1 MGRKIF
7 ILALAFG
14 VLSCGKKIELK
25 EPGKENLCV
34 SENLREQYQALARAP
49 LSANFSALSSQGSFQ
64 GEIYL
69 NPVAERTAL
78 IYAYSPFGQSL
89 FQLELSGSSFLYLNF
104 PQRSAYSDQKNWLT
118 NYQPIEITDQQTQ
131 VIIFLQEV
139 LIALAGNLREK
150 NNKLNLIR
158 PNQYGLS
165 AELNDTAFSNAK
177 INYYLSCPELK
188 LQEIE
193 ILTNYLNIF
202 FDFKYEKRY
211 WFPKTINIK
220 TENFWMQINLKKI
233 TCPEINP
240 PQSSLTI
247 PPGFAQFL
255 IQIP

>member
-1 MGRKIF
+1 MGRRIF
-7 ILALAFG
+7 ILALALA

-25 EPGKENLCV
+25 EPGEEWVCGP
-34 SENLREQYQALARAP
+34 ENLREQYQALARAP
-49 LSANFSALSSQGSFQ
+49 VSAQFLAVSNQGNFQ
-64 GEIYL
+64 GQIYL
-69 NPVAERTAL
+69 NPAPEPSAL
-78 IYAYSPFGQSL
+78 IYAYSSLGQSL
-89 FQLELSGSSFLYLNF
+89 FQTEFSGRSFLYLNF
-104 PQRSAYSDQKNWLT
+104 PQRSAYSNQKNWLT
-118 NYQPIEITDQQTQ
+118 NYQAIEIADPQTQ

-150 NNKLNLIR
+150 NNKLTLIR
-158 PNQYGLS
+158 ANQYGLS
-165 AELNDTAFSNAK
+165 AELNDTVFSNTK
-177 INYYLSCPELK
+177 INYYFSCPELK

-202 FDFKYEKRY
+202 FDFKYENRY

-240 PQSSLTI
+240 PQLSLTI
-247 PPGFAQFL
+247 PPGFAQLL